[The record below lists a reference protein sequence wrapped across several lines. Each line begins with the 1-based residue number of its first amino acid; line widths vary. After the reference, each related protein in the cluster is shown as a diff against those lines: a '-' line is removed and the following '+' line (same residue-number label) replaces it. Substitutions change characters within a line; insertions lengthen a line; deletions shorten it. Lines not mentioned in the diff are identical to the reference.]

1 MVMKNDPVADGFH
14 GVDYALGVLGHHM
27 TTLRLAWSVERE
39 GKEQPSNPIG
49 AVAKLRA
56 DLDWRGPNEKKA
68 GHICLPRE
76 MAEQLLEWIDGKQGS
91 L

>member
-1 MVMKNDPVADGFH
+1 MDGRIADAFH
-14 GVDYALGVLGHHM
+14 EANKAL
-27 TTLRLAWSVERE
+27 TAFAASVSCL
-39 GKEQPSNPIG
+39 KEAITDELDELPDNPNPAI
-49 AVAKLRA
+49 AKLRA